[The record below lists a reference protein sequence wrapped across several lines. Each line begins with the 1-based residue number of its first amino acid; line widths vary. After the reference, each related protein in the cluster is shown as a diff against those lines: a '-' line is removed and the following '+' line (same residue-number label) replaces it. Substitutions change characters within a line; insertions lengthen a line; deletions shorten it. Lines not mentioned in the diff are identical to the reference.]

1 VDQTSTPS
9 PASAL
14 EDSAFSTTPAQEGK
28 LIDPFGR
35 AVTYIRVSVTDRC
48 DFRCFYCMGEEMA
61 FLKRKD
67 LLSLEE
73 IERLCAAFIRKGVTK
88 IRLTGGEPLVRR
100 NLMWL
105 VRALS
110 RHLGKGALKELTMTT
125 NGSQLVKY
133 ANEMAGCGI
142 KRINVSLD
150 SLIPEKFAQITRGGD
165 LHQVLDGINA
175 AQKAGMKIKIN
186 AVALKGINE
195 EEIPDM
201 MAWAHGKGMDM
212 TLIETMPLGEIGGD
226 RTAQYLP
233 LSQIR
238 EDLAK
243 RYTLSDIPFCSGGPA
258 RFSQVKET
266 GGRIGFITPM
276 SHSFCES
283 CNRVR
288 LTSTGTLYMCLG
300 QEDSADLRTP
310 LRAGLDDEA
319 LGKVLTGAIA
329 RKPEGHDFKF
339 DREGGKPAL
348 SRHMSHTGG

>member
-1 VDQTSTPS
+1 MDQTNTP
-9 PASAL
+9 
-14 EDSAFSTTPAQEGK
+14 TPAGTPKGERFSAPPPGK
-28 LIDPFGR
+28 GRLIDPFGR

-88 IRLTGGEPLVRR
+88 VRLTGGEPLVRR

-110 RHLGKGALKELTMTT
+110 RHLADGRLKELTLTT
-125 NGSQLVKY
+125 NGSQLARY
-133 ANEMAGCGI
+133 ADEMADCGVR
-142 KRINVSLD
+142 RINVSLD
-150 SLIPEKFAQITRGGD
+150 SLNPEKFTRITRGGHLD
-165 LHQVLDGINA
+165 QVLNGIQT
-175 AQKAGMKIKIN
+175 AQKAGIRIKIN

-195 EEIPDM
+195 DEIPDM
-201 MAWAHGKGMDM
+201 MVWAHENDMDM

-238 EDLAK
+238 EALAG
-243 RYTLSDIPFCSGGPA
+243 RFTLQDSPFCSGGPA
-258 RFSQVKET
+258 RFSSVKET
-266 GGRIGFITPM
+266 GGRIGFITPL

-300 QEDSADLRTP
+300 QEDAADLRTP
-310 LRAGLDDEA
+310 LRTGLDNEA
-319 LGKVLTGAIA
+319 LDKVLVEAIS
-329 RKPEGHDFKF
+329 RKPEGHDFKI